1 MPSFYISFFE
11 VVPYKELQ
19 ISFVSLLDTVEL
31 GFKNRQDKNLLDFEN
46 QITNY
51 QWVIYVEKVLNAK
64 FDCT

>member
-19 ISFVSLLDTVEL
+19 ISFVSLLDTAEL

-51 QWVIYVEKVLNAK
+51 QLV
-64 FDCT
+64 FM